1 MSTGIYTANELK
13 NSRNPEFRF
22 TLISLYNFNHLGVR
36 ALHSL
41 LKSKGVHVDLIFFKN
56 MLFNDAQK
64 PTREEIDKLTNLII
78 EKNPDM
84 VGVSVSCSTFY
95 GIAKEIT
102 RKIKNNITSPVLWG
116 GVHPTIDPERC
127 IDYADMVFLGEGEFG
142 LLDLITKMGQKQDFS
157 GIPGLWIKKDDGRVI
172 KNAPAPL
179 NNFLDLVPP
188 NDYDDENKYYI
199 KNGNLKSGDPYTN
212 DNELYTIIT
221 GRGCPFDC
229 TYCINHLFKE
239 LYSNRGYPIRRRSVP
254 HVINE
259 LNQAKKTFPNLKR
272 VSIYDDVF
280 VLDKEWAKEF
290 CDEYKEKINLPF
302 SCLFHPS
309 TIKEGIVST
318 LKEGGLDYID
328 IGIESGS
335 ERIRRDILGR
345 KDSNKVIRKAMNI
358 MHKYN
363 IRPYL
368 DFILDNPFETAGDK
382 RESLELLLS
391 FPRPFLFYFYS
402 LIYFPKTKM
411 TQLALERKIITADDV
426 EDNKGKVFDQFQ
438 VSFSY
443 KRSKDELFWICLFSL
458 TGKSFIPK
466 SLIRGLSK
474 IHMLSVNPVPLV
486 ALATVSNYIRVFGI
500 GMERLFSGQLTFKMF
515 KRHFK
520 SALTLNR

>member
-1 MSTGIYTANELK
+1 MS
-13 NSRNPEFRF
+13 
-22 TLISLYNFNHLGVR
+22 
-36 ALHSL
+36 
-41 LKSKGVHVDLIFFKN
+41 
-56 MLFNDAQK
+56 
-64 PTREEIDKLTNLII
+64 
-78 EKNPDM
+78 
-84 VGVSVSCSTFY
+84 
-95 GIAKEIT
+95 
-102 RKIKNNITSPVLWG
+102 
-116 GVHPTIDPERC
+116 
-127 IDYADMVFLGEGEFG
+127 
-142 LLDLITKMGQKQDFS
+142 
-157 GIPGLWIKKDDGRVI
+157 
-172 KNAPAPL
+172 
-179 NNFLDLVPP
+179 
-188 NDYDDENKYYI
+188 
-199 KNGNLKSGDPYTN
+199 
-212 DNELYTIIT
+212 
-221 GRGCPFDC
+221 
-229 TYCINHLFKE
+229 
-239 LYSNRGYPIRRRSVP
+239 

-259 LNQAKKTFPNLKR
+259 LNQAKKNFPNLKR

-309 TIKEGIVST
+309 TIKEEIVST